1 MLVEAQALKRLTQDD
16 VLCDV
21 IRRLLREAALRQ
33 NQTQLIFLCCRWT
46 DNNK

>member
-21 IRRLLREAALRQ
+21 IRRLLREAALSTESDPAHISLLPLDR
-33 NQTQLIFLCCRWT
+33 
-46 DNNK
+46 